1 MFAPIS
7 IDEFIKN
14 TIKNN
19 PKENM
24 ADLRKALTHAVN
36 AKKNGA
42 KCGNC
47 GQPIW
52 AAGTAI
58 VGWNGCFSCITG
70 ESDNSEDYEIDNVCF

>member
-7 IDEFIKN
+7 INEYIKQN
-14 TIKNN
+14 GKNN

-24 ADLRKALTHAVN
+24 ADLRKALFNAVN

-42 KCGNC
+42 KCDNC

-52 AAGTAI
+52 AAGTAV
-58 VGWNGCFSCITG
+58 VGWSACFSCITG
-70 ESDNSEDYEIDNVCF
+70 ESDNSNDYEIDSVCF